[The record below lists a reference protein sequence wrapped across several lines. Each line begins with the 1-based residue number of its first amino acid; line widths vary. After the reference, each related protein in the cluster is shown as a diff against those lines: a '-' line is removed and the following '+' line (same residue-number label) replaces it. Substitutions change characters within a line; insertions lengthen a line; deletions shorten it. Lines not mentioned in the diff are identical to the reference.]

1 MFFQGPA
8 VDSMVIKN
16 CLQKCLNFENTHLY
30 AVKLL
35 TYFSPNLF
43 FYVKEPP
50 KLFFLIPRNRKVPLK
65 IFFLLF
71 QGTPTS
77 EDVYRTENTEAAGIT
92 LMTPPCGE
100 NLRAKIPA
108 TFRGIFGNLHGMLI
122 FYICIPQFL
131 AEPLT
136 CFT

>member
-50 KLFFLIPRNRKVPLK
+50 TLFFLIPRNRKVPLK

-108 TFRGIFGNLHGMLI
+108 TFRKVFEILRYFNLFIYL
-122 FYICIPQFL
+122 FQDFSL
-131 AEPLT
+131 NA
-136 CFT
+136 